1 MDLLERMESG
11 KLFYAGD
18 PELSRAKL
26 RCKELLYD
34 FNHARPSQA
43 GEMLALLGQLLGAVG
58 EGCWIE
64 PPLYVNWGSRIALGD
79 HVYANTGLTVI
90 DDTFVTIGS
99 HVMLG
104 PRVTISA
111 ASHPVDPELRRQAY
125 QYDLPVVLEENVWVG
140 AGATILP
147 GVTIGKN
154 SVIGAGSVVDRDI
167 PPGRGGRGGALPGAP
182 GDRPPGPGVLPQ
194 RLARKG
200 RAGVKENQTKGER
213 AQ

>member
-18 PELSRAKL
+18 PELPRAKL

-43 GEMLALLGQLLGAVG
+43 GEMLALLGQLLGAMG

-64 PPLYVNWGSRIALGD
+64 PPLYVNWGRRITLGD

-167 PPGRGGRGGALPGAP
+167 PPDVVA
-182 GDRPPGPGVLPQ
+182 
-194 RLARKG
+194 
-200 RAGVKENQTKGER
+200 AGVPCRVLREIGPRDREYYHKDWPVKDGL
-213 AQ
+213 A

>member
-43 GEMLALLGQLLGAVG
+43 GEMLALLGQLLGAMG

-167 PPGRGGRGGALPGAP
+167 PPDVVA
-182 GDRPPGPGVLPQ
+182 
-194 RLARKG
+194 
-200 RAGVKENQTKGER
+200 AGVPCRVLREIGPRDREYYHKDWPVKHGL
-213 AQ
+213 A

>member
-64 PPLYVNWGSRIALGD
+64 PPLYVNWGSRITLGD

-147 GVTIGKN
+147 GVTIGTN
-154 SVIGAGSVVDRDI
+154 SFIGAGSVVDRDI
-167 PPGRGGRGGALPGAP
+167 PPDVVA
-182 GDRPPGPGVLPQ
+182 
-194 RLARKG
+194 
-200 RAGVKENQTKGER
+200 AGVPCRVLREIGPRDREYYHKDWPVKDGL
-213 AQ
+213 A

>member
-64 PPLYVNWGSRIALGD
+64 PPLYVNWGRRITLGD

-154 SVIGAGSVVDRDI
+154 SFIGAGSVVDRDI
-167 PPGRGGRGGALPGAP
+167 PPDVVA
-182 GDRPPGPGVLPQ
+182 
-194 RLARKG
+194 
-200 RAGVKENQTKGER
+200 AGVPCRVLREIGPRDREYYHKDWPVKDGL
-213 AQ
+213 A

>member
-43 GEMLALLGQLLGAVG
+43 GEMLALLGQLLGAMG

-125 QYDLPVVLEENVWVG
+125 QYDLPVTIEENVWG
-140 AGATILP
+140 GGRGHHPAGGHHREKQRHRRGQRGGP
-147 GVTIGKN
+147 GH
-154 SVIGAGSVVDRDI
+154 

-182 GDRPPGPGVLPQ
+182 GDRSPGPGVLPQ
-194 RLARKG
+194 RLACKG

>member
-18 PELSRAKL
+18 PELSQAKL

-43 GEMLALLGQLLGAVG
+43 GEMLALLGQLLGAMG

-64 PPLYVNWGSRIALGD
+64 PPLYVNWGSRITLGD

-167 PPGRGGRGGALPGAP
+167 PPDVVA
-182 GDRPPGPGVLPQ
+182 
-194 RLARKG
+194 
-200 RAGVKENQTKGER
+200 AGVPCRVLREIGPRDREYYHKDWPVKDGL
-213 AQ
+213 A

>member
-18 PELSRAKL
+18 PELARAKL

-64 PPLYVNWGSRIALGD
+64 PPLYVNWGSRITLGD

-167 PPGRGGRGGALPGAP
+167 PLDVVA
-182 GDRPPGPGVLPQ
+182 
-194 RLARKG
+194 
-200 RAGVKENQTKGER
+200 AGVPCRVLREIGPRDREYYHKDWPVKDGL
-213 AQ
+213 A

>member
-64 PPLYVNWGSRIALGD
+64 PPLYVNWGRRIALGD

-111 ASHPVDPELRRQAY
+111 ATHPVDPELRRQAY

-167 PPGRGGRGGALPGAP
+167 PPDVVA
-182 GDRPPGPGVLPQ
+182 
-194 RLARKG
+194 
-200 RAGVKENQTKGER
+200 AGVPCRVLREIGPRDREYYHKNWPVKDGL
-213 AQ
+213 A

>member
-18 PELSRAKL
+18 PELARAKL

-64 PPLYVNWGSRIALGD
+64 PPLYVNWGSRITLGD

-167 PPGRGGRGGALPGAP
+167 PPDVVA
-182 GDRPPGPGVLPQ
+182 
-194 RLARKG
+194 
-200 RAGVKENQTKGER
+200 AGVPCRVLREIGPRDREYYHKNWPVKDGL
-213 AQ
+213 A

>member
-64 PPLYVNWGSRIALGD
+64 PPLYVNWGRRITLGD

-167 PPGRGGRGGALPGAP
+167 PPDVVA
-182 GDRPPGPGVLPQ
+182 
-194 RLARKG
+194 
-200 RAGVKENQTKGER
+200 AGVPCRVLREIGPRDREYYHKNWPVKDGL
-213 AQ
+213 A

>member
-43 GEMLALLGQLLGAVG
+43 GEMLALLGQLLGAMG

-64 PPLYVNWGSRIALGD
+64 SPLYVNWGSRIALGD

-125 QYDLPVVLEENVWVG
+125 QYDLPVTIEENVWVG

-167 PPGRGGRGGALPGAP
+167 PPDVGA
-182 GDRPPGPGVLPQ
+182 
-194 RLARKG
+194 
-200 RAGVKENQTKGER
+200 AGVPCRVLREIGPRDREYYHKDWPVKDGL
-213 AQ
+213 A

>member
-43 GEMLALLGQLLGAVG
+43 GEMLALLGQLLGAMG

-64 PPLYVNWGSRIALGD
+64 PPLYVNWGRRITLGD

-125 QYDLPVVLEENVWVG
+125 QYDLPVTIEENVWVG

-167 PPGRGGRGGALPGAP
+167 PPDVVA
-182 GDRPPGPGVLPQ
+182 
-194 RLARKG
+194 
-200 RAGVKENQTKGER
+200 AGVPCRVLREIGPRDREYYHKDWPVKDGL
-213 AQ
+213 A

>member
-43 GEMLALLGQLLGAVG
+43 GEMLALLGQLLGAMG

-64 PPLYVNWGSRIALGD
+64 PPLYVNWGSRITLGD

-90 DDTFVTIGS
+90 DDTFVNIGS

-104 PRVTISA
+104 PRVTISS

-167 PPGRGGRGGALPGAP
+167 PPDVVA
-182 GDRPPGPGVLPQ
+182 
-194 RLARKG
+194 
-200 RAGVKENQTKGER
+200 AGVPCRVLREIGPRDREYYHKDWPVKDGL
-213 AQ
+213 A

>member
-26 RCKELLYD
+26 RRKELLYD

-64 PPLYVNWGSRIALGD
+64 PPLYVNWGRRITLGD

-167 PPGRGGRGGALPGAP
+167 PPDVVA
-182 GDRPPGPGVLPQ
+182 
-194 RLARKG
+194 
-200 RAGVKENQTKGER
+200 AGVPCRVLREIGPRDREYYHKDWPVKDGL
-213 AQ
+213 A

>member
-18 PELSRAKL
+18 PDLSQAKL

-43 GEMLALLGQLLGAVG
+43 GEMLALLGQLLGAMG

-90 DDTFVTIGS
+90 DDTFVNIGS

-167 PPGRGGRGGALPGAP
+167 PPDVVA
-182 GDRPPGPGVLPQ
+182 
-194 RLARKG
+194 
-200 RAGVKENQTKGER
+200 AGVPCRVLREIGPRDREYYHKDWPVKDGL
-213 AQ
+213 A

>member
-1 MDLLERMESG
+1 M
-11 KLFYAGD
+11 
-18 PELSRAKL
+18 
-26 RCKELLYD
+26 
-34 FNHARPSQA
+34 
-43 GEMLALLGQLLGAVG
+43 
-58 EGCWIE
+58 
-64 PPLYVNWGSRIALGD
+64 
-79 HVYANTGLTVI
+79 YANTGLTVI

-167 PPGRGGRGGALPGAP
+167 PPDVVA
-182 GDRPPGPGVLPQ
+182 
-194 RLARKG
+194 
-200 RAGVKENQTKGER
+200 AGVPCRVLREIGPRDREYYHKDWPVKDGL
-213 AQ
+213 A

>member
-1 MDLLERMESG
+1 MDFLERMESG

-18 PELSRAKL
+18 LELSRAKL

-43 GEMLALLGQLLGAVG
+43 GEMLALLGQLLGAMG

-64 PPLYVNWGSRIALGD
+64 PPLYVNWGSRITLGD

-167 PPGRGGRGGALPGAP
+167 PPDVVA
-182 GDRPPGPGVLPQ
+182 
-194 RLARKG
+194 
-200 RAGVKENQTKGER
+200 AGVPCRVLREIGPRDREYYHKTWPVKDGL
-213 AQ
+213 A

>member
-18 PELSRAKL
+18 PELVQAKL

-43 GEMLALLGQLLGAVG
+43 GEMLALLGQLLGAMG

-140 AGATILP
+140 AGVTILP

-167 PPGRGGRGGALPGAP
+167 PPDVVA
-182 GDRPPGPGVLPQ
+182 
-194 RLARKG
+194 
-200 RAGVKENQTKGER
+200 AGVPCRVLREIGPRDREYYHKDWPVKDGL
-213 AQ
+213 A

>member
-18 PELSRAKL
+18 PELARAKL

-64 PPLYVNWGSRIALGD
+64 PPLYVNWGSRITLGD

-167 PPGRGGRGGALPGAP
+167 PPDVVA
-182 GDRPPGPGVLPQ
+182 
-194 RLARKG
+194 
-200 RAGVKENQTKGER
+200 AGVPCRVLREIGPRDREYYHKDWPVKDGL
-213 AQ
+213 A

>member
-18 PELSRAKL
+18 PELVQAKL

-43 GEMLALLGQLLGAVG
+43 GEMLALLGQLLGAMG

-125 QYDLPVVLEENVWVG
+125 QYDLPVTIEENVWVG

-167 PPGRGGRGGALPGAP
+167 PPDVVA
-182 GDRPPGPGVLPQ
+182 
-194 RLARKG
+194 
-200 RAGVKENQTKGER
+200 AGVPCRMLREIGPRDREYYHKDWPVKDGL
-213 AQ
+213 A

>member
-18 PELSRAKL
+18 PELVQAKL

-43 GEMLALLGQLLGAVG
+43 GEMLALLGQLLGAMG

-64 PPLYVNWGSRIALGD
+64 PPLYVNWGSRITLGD

-167 PPGRGGRGGALPGAP
+167 PPDVVA
-182 GDRPPGPGVLPQ
+182 
-194 RLARKG
+194 
-200 RAGVKENQTKGER
+200 AGVPCRVLREIGPRDREYYHKNWPVKDGL
-213 AQ
+213 A

>member
-18 PELSRAKL
+18 PDLSQAKL

-64 PPLYVNWGSRIALGD
+64 PPLYVNWGSRITLGD

-167 PPGRGGRGGALPGAP
+167 PPDVVA
-182 GDRPPGPGVLPQ
+182 
-194 RLARKG
+194 
-200 RAGVKENQTKGER
+200 AGVPCRVLREIGPRDREYYHKDWPVKDGL
-213 AQ
+213 A

>member
-64 PPLYVNWGSRIALGD
+64 PPLYVNWGSRITLGD

-90 DDTFVTIGS
+90 DDTFVNIGS

-167 PPGRGGRGGALPGAP
+167 PPDVVA
-182 GDRPPGPGVLPQ
+182 
-194 RLARKG
+194 
-200 RAGVKENQTKGER
+200 AGVPCRVLREISPRDREYYHKNWPVKDGL
-213 AQ
+213 A

>member
-1 MDLLERMESG
+1 MFMDLLERMESG

-43 GEMLALLGQLLGAVG
+43 GEMLALLGQLLGAMG

-167 PPGRGGRGGALPGAP
+167 PPDVVA
-182 GDRPPGPGVLPQ
+182 
-194 RLARKG
+194 
-200 RAGVKENQTKGER
+200 AGVPCRVLREIGPRDREYYHKNWPVKDGL
-213 AQ
+213 A

>member
-18 PELSRAKL
+18 PELVQAKL

-43 GEMLALLGQLLGAVG
+43 GEMLALLGQLLGAMG

-64 PPLYVNWGSRIALGD
+64 PPLYVNWGSRITLGD
-79 HVYANTGLTVI
+79 RVYANTGLTVI

-111 ASHPVDPELRRQAY
+111 ATHPVDPELRRQAY
-125 QYDLPVVLEENVWVG
+125 QYDLPVTIEENVWVG

-167 PPGRGGRGGALPGAP
+167 PPDVVA
-182 GDRPPGPGVLPQ
+182 
-194 RLARKG
+194 
-200 RAGVKENQTKGER
+200 AGVPCRVLREIGPRDREYYHKDWPVKDGL
-213 AQ
+213 A

>member
-18 PELSRAKL
+18 PELVQAKL

-43 GEMLALLGQLLGAVG
+43 GEMLALLGQLLGAMG

-90 DDTFVTIGS
+90 DDTFVNIGS

-167 PPGRGGRGGALPGAP
+167 PPDVVA
-182 GDRPPGPGVLPQ
+182 
-194 RLARKG
+194 
-200 RAGVKENQTKGER
+200 AGVPCRVLREIGPRDREYYHKDWPVKDGL
-213 AQ
+213 A

>member
-34 FNHARPSQA
+34 FNHTRPSQA

-64 PPLYVNWGSRIALGD
+64 PPLYVNWGRRITLGD

-167 PPGRGGRGGALPGAP
+167 PPDVVA
-182 GDRPPGPGVLPQ
+182 
-194 RLARKG
+194 
-200 RAGVKENQTKGER
+200 AGVPCRVLREIGPRDREYYHKDWPVKDGL
-213 AQ
+213 A

>member
-64 PPLYVNWGSRIALGD
+64 PPLYVNWGRRITLGD

-104 PRVTISA
+104 PRVTNSA

-167 PPGRGGRGGALPGAP
+167 PPDVVA
-182 GDRPPGPGVLPQ
+182 
-194 RLARKG
+194 
-200 RAGVKENQTKGER
+200 AGVPCRVLREIGPRDREYYHKDWPVKDGL
-213 AQ
+213 A

>member
-18 PELSRAKL
+18 PELVQAKL

-43 GEMLALLGQLLGAVG
+43 GEMLALLGQLLGAMG

-167 PPGRGGRGGALPGAP
+167 PPDVVA
-182 GDRPPGPGVLPQ
+182 
-194 RLARKG
+194 
-200 RAGVKENQTKGER
+200 AGVPCRVLREIGPRDREYYHKNWPVKDGL
-213 AQ
+213 A

>member
-18 PELSRAKL
+18 PELVQAKL

-43 GEMLALLGQLLGAVG
+43 GEMLALLGQLLGAMG

-64 PPLYVNWGSRIALGD
+64 PPLYVNWGGRITLGD
-79 HVYANTGLTVI
+79 RVYANTGLTVI

-125 QYDLPVVLEENVWVG
+125 QYDLPVTIEENVWVG

-167 PPGRGGRGGALPGAP
+167 PPDVVA
-182 GDRPPGPGVLPQ
+182 
-194 RLARKG
+194 
-200 RAGVKENQTKGER
+200 AGVPCRVLREIGPRDREYYHKDWPVKDGL
-213 AQ
+213 A

>member
-64 PPLYVNWGSRIALGD
+64 PPLYVNWGRRITLGD

-167 PPGRGGRGGALPGAP
+167 PPDVVA
-182 GDRPPGPGVLPQ
+182 
-194 RLARKG
+194 
-200 RAGVKENQTKGER
+200 AGVPCRVLREIGPRDREYYHKDWPVKDGL
-213 AQ
+213 A

>member
-18 PELSRAKL
+18 PELVQAKL

-43 GEMLALLGQLLGAVG
+43 GEMLALLGQLLGAMG

-111 ASHPVDPELRRQAY
+111 ATHPVDPELRRQAY
-125 QYDLPVVLEENVWVG
+125 QYDLPVTIEENVWVG

-167 PPGRGGRGGALPGAP
+167 PPDVVA
-182 GDRPPGPGVLPQ
+182 
-194 RLARKG
+194 
-200 RAGVKENQTKGER
+200 AGVPCRVLREIGPRDREYYHKNWPVKDGL
-213 AQ
+213 A

>member
-43 GEMLALLGQLLGAVG
+43 GEMLALLGQLLGAMG

-90 DDTFVTIGS
+90 DDTFVNIGS

-167 PPGRGGRGGALPGAP
+167 PPDVVA
-182 GDRPPGPGVLPQ
+182 
-194 RLARKG
+194 
-200 RAGVKENQTKGER
+200 AGVPCRVLREIGPRDREYYHKDWPVKDGL
-213 AQ
+213 A

>member
-43 GEMLALLGQLLGAVG
+43 GEMLALLGQLLGAMG
-58 EGCWIE
+58 KGCWIE
-64 PPLYVNWGSRIALGD
+64 PPLYVNWGSRITLGD

-140 AGATILP
+140 AGVTILP

-167 PPGRGGRGGALPGAP
+167 PPDVVA
-182 GDRPPGPGVLPQ
+182 
-194 RLARKG
+194 
-200 RAGVKENQTKGER
+200 AGVPCRVLREIGPRDREYYHKDWPVKDGL
-213 AQ
+213 A

>member
-43 GEMLALLGQLLGAVG
+43 GEMLALLGQLLGAMG

-167 PPGRGGRGGALPGAP
+167 PPDVVA
-182 GDRPPGPGVLPQ
+182 
-194 RLARKG
+194 
-200 RAGVKENQTKGER
+200 AGVPCRVLREIGPRDREYYHKDWPVKDGL
-213 AQ
+213 A

>member
-18 PELSRAKL
+18 PELSQAKL

-64 PPLYVNWGSRIALGD
+64 PPLYVNWGRRITLGD

-167 PPGRGGRGGALPGAP
+167 PPDVVA
-182 GDRPPGPGVLPQ
+182 
-194 RLARKG
+194 
-200 RAGVKENQTKGER
+200 AGVPCRVLREIGPRDREYYHKDWPVKDGL
-213 AQ
+213 A

>member
-18 PELSRAKL
+18 PELVQAKL

-64 PPLYVNWGSRIALGD
+64 PPLYVNWGSRITLGD
-79 HVYANTGLTVI
+79 RVYANTGLTVI

-167 PPGRGGRGGALPGAP
+167 PPDVVA
-182 GDRPPGPGVLPQ
+182 
-194 RLARKG
+194 
-200 RAGVKENQTKGER
+200 AGVPCRVLREIGPRDREYYHKNWPVKDGL
-213 AQ
+213 A

>member
-1 MDLLERMESG
+1 MDLLEQMESG

-18 PELSRAKL
+18 PELVQAKL

-43 GEMLALLGQLLGAVG
+43 GEMLALLGQLLGAMG

-167 PPGRGGRGGALPGAP
+167 PPDVVA
-182 GDRPPGPGVLPQ
+182 
-194 RLARKG
+194 
-200 RAGVKENQTKGER
+200 AGVPCRVLREIGPRDREYYHKDWLVKDGL
-213 AQ
+213 A